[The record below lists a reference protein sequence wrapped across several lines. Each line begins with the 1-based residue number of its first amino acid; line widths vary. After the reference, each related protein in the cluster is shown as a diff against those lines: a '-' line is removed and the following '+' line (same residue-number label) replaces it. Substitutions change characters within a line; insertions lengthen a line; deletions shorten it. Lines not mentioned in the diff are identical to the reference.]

1 MAKYL
6 GFNGTH
12 VGANICYLADNDIEK
27 NYIQNK
33 MSWVNFVTATDEEYN
48 NAIKDKTQYYWNGTD
63 KQADTY
69 SDGTAW
75 SEEHKNAIPNWK
87 VTKEEVTNF
96 INGTIQKID
105 DVKPMYTDLP
115 NVSDWNATKNA
126 IQSFDIAGQTWT
138 DNKSDIVA
146 TNAYDYLT
154 QKGLN
159 IKSPLQLI

>member
-6 GFNGTH
+6 GFNGTYI
-12 VGANICYLADNDIEK
+12 GAQICYLADNDTEK
-27 NYIQNK
+27 TYIQNK
-33 MSWVNFVTATDEEYN
+33 MNWVNFVSVTDSEYDD
-48 NAIKDKTQYYWNGTD
+48 AIKGKTQYYWNGTD

-75 SEEHKNAIPNWK
+75 SEEHKNSIPDWK

-96 INGTIQKID
+96 INTTIQKIN
-105 DVKPMYTDLP
+105 DVKRMNPDLP
-115 NVSDWNATKNA
+115 NVHDWDATKNVL
-126 IQSFDIAGQTWT
+126 QSFDIAGQTWT
-138 DNKSDIVA
+138 DTKSDITA